1 MTITL
6 CGEHKFFELFAD
18 RVLWVSLRGP
28 SPNLLK
34 LFASRS
40 HKTVEETENPAYV
53 AWIAQDQQLVA
64 YLLSSM
70 TKEILVQVSSCD
82 HAAQLWTAITEMF
95 SSQSRSRILQLRSQL
110 SREKKGD
117 LSASAYYSKMKGIAD
132 EMAAVGKK
140 IDDDDLI
147 SYILNGLDSDYNPFV
162 SSVSVK
168 DSLSLGDLYAQLF
181 SYEARLQQQRSDE
194 GRLYSSANNATR
206 GRGRGNFRGRG
217 RGPSSGRGSGS
228 NAPSFPR
235 NQGTSATQ
243 DSDDAPLCQLCERY
257 GHTVHDCW
265 FCFNKKYVAPRDGG
279 ARSIKAA
286 PQKSASSAAPSY
298 GIDTN
303 WYFDSG
309 STDHITNDLDRIT
322 SRERYGGQDQIH
334 AANGKGMDISHVGKS
349 SFHTPH
355 RSFSFNNVLHVPSAT
370 KNLISVHQFTSDN
383 DVYLEFHPSFFY
395 VKDLATKNLL
405 LQGRCHDGLYPLP
418 HKSQVHHVTKPST
431 SRWHYRL
438 GHPSPAIVSRVNS
451 QNKLDFVR
459 DPIESV
465 CCACQ
470 QAKSHQLP
478 YSRSDSESSS
488 PLQLVFLGCLGPG
501 SYVRRSL
508 SILCKFY

>member
-1 MTITL
+1 MASTSSAASIFNISVSEKLTRDNYL
-6 CGEHKFFELFAD
+6 VWRAQVLPAIRGSRLMGILTGTVAQPSEVI
-18 RVLWVSLRGP
+18 RVEKP
-28 SPNLLK
+28 D
-34 LFASRS
+34 
-40 HKTVEETENPAYV
+40 KTVEETENPAYV

-168 DSLSLGDLYAQLF
+168 DSLSSGDLYAQLF

-194 GRLYSSANNATR
+194 GRFYSSANNATR

-279 ARSIKAA
+279 ARPIKTA
-286 PQKSASSAAPSY
+286 PQKYASSAAPF
-298 GIDTN
+298 IWN
-303 WYFDSG
+303 
-309 STDHITNDLDRIT
+309 
-322 SRERYGGQDQIH
+322 
-334 AANGKGMDISHVGKS
+334 
-349 SFHTPH
+349 
-355 RSFSFNNVLHVPSAT
+355 
-370 KNLISVHQFTSDN
+370 
-383 DVYLEFHPSFFY
+383 
-395 VKDLATKNLL
+395 
-405 LQGRCHDGLYPLP
+405 
-418 HKSQVHHVTKPST
+418 
-431 SRWHYRL
+431 
-438 GHPSPAIVSRVNS
+438 
-451 QNKLDFVR
+451 
-459 DPIESV
+459 
-465 CCACQ
+465 
-470 QAKSHQLP
+470 
-478 YSRSDSESSS
+478 
-488 PLQLVFLGCLGPG
+488 
-501 SYVRRSL
+501 
-508 SILCKFY
+508 

>member
-40 HKTVEETENPAYV
+40 LTKTVEETENPAYV

-168 DSLSLGDLYAQLF
+168 DSLSLGDLYAQLL

-194 GRLYSSANNATR
+194 GRFYSSANNATR
-206 GRGRGNFRGRG
+206 GHGRGNFVEGVAVRALDVALAVMLH
-217 RGPSSGRGSGS
+217 PSLATRVHQPHRTLMM
-228 NAPSFPR
+228 APCVNF
-235 NQGTSATQ
+235 
-243 DSDDAPLCQLCERY
+243 
-257 GHTVHDCW
+257 V
-265 FCFNKKYVAPRDGG
+265 
-279 ARSIKAA
+279 
-286 PQKSASSAAPSY
+286 
-298 GIDTN
+298 
-303 WYFDSG
+303 
-309 STDHITNDLDRIT
+309 
-322 SRERYGGQDQIH
+322 
-334 AANGKGMDISHVGKS
+334 KGMATRYMTVGFVSTKICCS
-349 SFHTPH
+349 S
-355 RSFSFNNVLHVPSAT
+355 
-370 KNLISVHQFTSDN
+370 
-383 DVYLEFHPSFFY
+383 
-395 VKDLATKNLL
+395 
-405 LQGRCHDGLYPLP
+405 
-418 HKSQVHHVTKPST
+418 
-431 SRWHYRL
+431 
-438 GHPSPAIVSRVNS
+438 
-451 QNKLDFVR
+451 
-459 DPIESV
+459 
-465 CCACQ
+465 
-470 QAKSHQLP
+470 
-478 YSRSDSESSS
+478 
-488 PLQLVFLGCLGPG
+488 
-501 SYVRRSL
+501 
-508 SILCKFY
+508 